1 MDHKKNHDTARAMSL
16 SRAFQPGGPLAPIH
30 DKAEYEQ
37 QMSAV
42 PEGLALLEE
51 LTRYADMGQ
60 FCSQRGIEIPSEI
73 AVAVRDL
80 HTLPMESQ
88 VTEMQRINQQL
99 MEYLHN
105 ECPDSGLRM

>member
-1 MDHKKNHDTARAMSL
+1 MNHKKKGDTTGATPL
-16 SRAFQPGGPLAPIH
+16 SRAFQPGGPLAPTH
-30 DKAEYEQ
+30 DKVEYER

-51 LTRYADMGQ
+51 LTRHADMCQ
-60 FCSQRGIEIPSEI
+60 FCSQRGIEIPSDI

-80 HTLPMESQ
+80 HTLPIESQ
-88 VTEMQRINQQL
+88 VAEMQRINQQL

-105 ECPDSGLRM
+105 ECADSGLRM